1 MISVN
6 DMLRGITITKEQCA
20 ALPQAV
26 WVKPYGRDFCVRYY
40 LSTAGGQGRKPLVF
54 LQGDKFG
61 TLDGKT
67 QTFKNVPPETKD
79 IDTNN
84 LVKVADGLSKQAKTT
99 GIYLARIGVDGT
111 SGHHRARK
119 TMLELAMVDEALNAI
134 KQRHQLDGFHLVGQ
148 SGGSTL
154 VGGLIGRRQDI
165 GCAVPGAGK
174 LARLATA
181 KPMPDP
187 GRQYFDPAD
196 SIPAI
201 IRNGARLL
209 VVTDPADEKVNV
221 EHQIAFVR
229 KFRKA
234 GGQVEQFFAQATDK
248 DHHFVSAYARYVA
261 AACIAG
267 KSNQEIAQGLADLVK
282 KRLAEATNARL
293 QSEVRLQSEDVWAL
307 PLDDLSNL
315 TDVGRRR

>member
-1 MISVN
+1 
-6 DMLRGITITKEQCA
+6 
-20 ALPQAV
+20 
-26 WVKPYGRDFCVRYY
+26 
-40 LSTAGGQGRKPLVF
+40 
-54 LQGDKFG
+54 
-61 TLDGKT
+61 
-67 QTFKNVPPETKD
+67 
-79 IDTNN
+79 
-84 LVKVADGLSKQAKTT
+84 
-99 GIYLARIGVDGT
+99 
-111 SGHHRARK
+111 
-119 TMLELAMVDEALNAI
+119 
-134 KQRHQLDGFHLVGQ
+134 
-148 SGGSTL
+148 
-154 VGGLIGRRQDI
+154 
-165 GCAVPGAGK
+165 
-174 LARLATA
+174 
-181 KPMPDP
+181 MPDP

-267 KSNQEIAQGLADLVK
+267 KSNQEIAQGLAELVK
-282 KRLAEATNARL
+282 KRLAEGTNARL
-293 QSEVRLQSEDVWAL
+293 QSELRLQSEDVWAL

-315 TDVGRRR
+315 TDVAAADRCARGSRSCRAKADRPARIWPRGQTLGVHHRHRKHHNRHGLVQQRQGDRRPVEQRQDSSAPGS